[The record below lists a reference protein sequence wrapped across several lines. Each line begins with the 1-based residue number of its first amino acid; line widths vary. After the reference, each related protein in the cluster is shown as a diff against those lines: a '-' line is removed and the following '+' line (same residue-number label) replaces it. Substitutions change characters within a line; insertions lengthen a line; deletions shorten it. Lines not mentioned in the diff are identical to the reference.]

1 MVIPMMLTIEK
12 LPDNFPYKYLRQH
25 VEAHPFSLLFVTI
38 CGTHSYGFNS
48 IDSSY
53 DLRGVHILPLKKVG
67 IPDPDQRAVESSAVH
82 DGIKVDLATENTKRF
97 FGQLWENNGSVLEQI
112 FSPLVVHTTPGHE
125 ELRELAKDCITCQ
138 HARYYQQSAA
148 AQWNRLQIEERATV
162 EPLLQVYRLLL
173 TGIHLMRTGEIITD
187 LTKLNETEKR
197 PGIDDLID
205 LNLAGPAMCWLDPA
219 DLEFH
224 GQEYKQLVVELESAA
239 AKSTLPEQASGKDA
253 LDYLMVRLRIA

>member
-1 MVIPMMLTIEK
+1 MAIPMMLPIEK

-38 CGTHSYGFNS
+38 CGAHSYGFDS
-48 IDSSY
+48 LDSSY

-67 IPDPDQRAVESSAVH
+67 VPDPDQGAVESSAVH
-82 DGIKVDLATENTKRF
+82 DGIKITLATENTKRF
-97 FGQLWENNGSVLEQI
+97 FGQLLENNGSVLEHL

-125 ELRELAKDCITCQ
+125 ELKELAIDCITRQ
-138 HARYYQQSAA
+138 HARYYHQLAT
-148 AQWNRLQIEERATV
+148 AQWNRLQHEERATI

-173 TGIHLMRTGEIITD
+173 TGIHLMRTGAVVTD
-187 LTKLNETEKR
+187 LTTLNETETR
-197 PGIDDLID
+197 PGIDELID
-205 LNLAGPAMCWLDPA
+205 LSLAGPTMCWLEPS

-224 GQEYKQLVVELESAA
+224 GQEYKRLVAELESAA
-239 AKSTLPEQASGKDA
+239 AKSALPELPSGKDA